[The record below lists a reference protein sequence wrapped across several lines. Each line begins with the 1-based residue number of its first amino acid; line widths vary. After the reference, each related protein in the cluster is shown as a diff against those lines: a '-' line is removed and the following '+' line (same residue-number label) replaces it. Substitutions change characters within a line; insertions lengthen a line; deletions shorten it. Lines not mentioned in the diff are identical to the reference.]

1 MKPLAEQRATDEQ
14 KLISTIEETRDRI
27 VALKEE
33 KRKIVEERRKLI
45 EERRKLVEERRA
57 LVQEYRNY
65 KEQLRALR
73 EEFLKVKEE
82 RDAVKKEAMNKREDL
97 KIARQLAEKEG
108 EVAKISLRRLQRR
121 LEELEWK
128 QMTTVMRPEEE
139 KKLVEEIARVES
151 MILKVREARKHV
163 ISLMELQAD
172 YKSTLLKLK
181 GLNEKLSRMWQRLNE
196 LRTKLNELGNK
207 IGEANRRIEELSRE
221 IEIRSLKLDDLS
233 KEIDGLYSNYKESLT
248 KLNEMKEARRLG
260 IQLELLEKKKKEVKE
275 KAERG
280 EPLTLE
286 ELKILYGELE

>member
-1 MKPLAEQRATDEQ
+1 MAEQRATDEQ
-14 KLISTIEETRDRI
+14 RLISNIEETRDKI

-33 KRKIVEERRKLI
+33 KRKLVEERRALI
-45 EERRKLVEERRA
+45 EQRRKLVEERRA
-57 LVQEYRNY
+57 FVREYREH

-73 EEFLKVKEE
+73 EEFLKVKGE
-82 RDAVKKEAMNKREDL
+82 RDAVKNEAMNKREDL
-97 KIARQLAEKEG
+97 RIARQLAEKEG

-128 QMTTVMRPEEE
+128 QMTTVMRPEDE

-151 MILKVREARKHV
+151 MILKVKEARKHV

-181 GLNEKLSRMWQRLNE
+181 GLNEKLSRMWQQLNE

-207 IGEANRRIEELSRE
+207 IGEANRKIEELSRE
-221 IEIRSLKLDDLS
+221 IEVRNLKLDDLS
-233 KEIDGLYSNYKESLT
+233 KEIDALYGNYKESLT
-248 KLNEMKEARRLG
+248 KLSEMKEARRLG

-286 ELKILYGELE
+286 ELKILYGEIE

>member
-1 MKPLAEQRATDEQ
+1 MAEQRATDEQ

-57 LVQEYRNY
+57 LVQEYRNH

>member
-1 MKPLAEQRATDEQ
+1 MTDQKAEEQ
-14 KLISTIEETRDRI
+14 KLISVIEETKDKI

-33 KRKIVEERRKLI
+33 KKRIVEERRKLI
-45 EERRKLVEERRA
+45 EEKRKIIEERRS
-57 LVQEYRNY
+57 LIQEYRSS

-73 EEFLKVKEE
+73 EEFLRVKSE
-82 RDAVKKEAMNKREDL
+82 RDAVKKEAESKREDL
-97 KIARQLAEKEG
+97 RIAKQLAEKEG

-139 KKLVEEIARVES
+139 KKLVDEIARVES

-172 YKSTLLKLK
+172 YKSTLLRLK
-181 GLNEKLSRMWQRLNE
+181 DLNEKLSRMWQQISE
-196 LRTKLNELGNK
+196 LRSKVRELGDK
-207 IGEANRRIEELSRE
+207 IGEANRRIEELSKE
-221 IEIRSLKLDDLS
+221 IEAKSARLDELS
-233 KEIDGLYSNYKESLT
+233 KEIDSLYGNYKESLT
-248 KLNEMKEARRLG
+248 RLTEIKEARRLG
-260 IQLELLEKKKKEVKE
+260 IHLELLEKKKREVKE

-286 ELKILYGELE
+286 ELRILYGEVE